1 MANRIK
7 YKTRRY
13 FGFMHPIMTW
23 EYHCFAYRKGG
34 HDSQTVYD
42 GSEIELSDAGYDR
55 IKATTTHK
63 THVERY
69 VYFRRHEEYPKNI
82 LFILLELL
90 MSIVSRIR
98 VFFGKFLIAGMFIA
112 TIMESPEF
120 ATMYLMPALSIIYV
134 LSFIIPLA
142 GFIIRNAFG
151 LDKRMDD
158 ICEENGWMKWSEYKD
173 Q

>member
-1 MANRIK
+1 M
-7 YKTRRY
+7 
-13 FGFMHPIMTW
+13 
-23 EYHCFAYRKGG
+23 
-34 HDSQTVYD
+34 
-42 GSEIELSDAGYDR
+42 
-55 IKATTTHK
+55 
-63 THVERY
+63 
-69 VYFRRHEEYPKNI
+69 NI